1 MMKSEET
8 SSMIPSKPIKLYAP
22 LAYNQ
27 IHQNLYRSS
36 YPTPRNYSFIEK
48 LQIKSFLCLVPND
61 INQELRNYCS
71 EKSIVLYEFDVK
83 MNQEPFV
90 SMDSNEVRKAV
101 QTMSGD
107 ANQIITIIHL
117 TFIL

>member
-8 SSMIPSKPIKLYAP
+8 LSIIPSKPIKLYAP

-27 IHQNLYRSS
+27 INQNLYRSS

-61 INQELRNYCS
+61 INQELRNHCS
-71 EKSIVLYEFDVK
+71 EKSIILYEFDVK

-90 SMDSNEVRKAV
+90 SMDSSEVRKAV
-101 QTMSGD
+101 QTMSGK
-107 ANQIITIIHL
+107 AHGIIL
-117 TFIL
+117 LSA